1 MKKQLIEEI
10 KELLKI
16 NQDEIVE
23 INPKYLDYFEEEE
36 LLNIKDKLESKKR
49 EINKIS
55 NDYLDEIYLKTK
67 KKWVIIKILKKRF
80 KNERLEKN

>member
-10 KELLKI
+10 KELLRI

-23 INPKYLDYFEEEE
+23 INSKYLDYFEEEE

-67 KKWVIIKILKKRF
+67 K
-80 KNERLEKN
+80 NEL

>member
-10 KELLKI
+10 KDLLKI

-67 KKWVIIKILKKRF
+67 K
-80 KNERLEKN
+80 NEL

>member
-16 NQDEIVE
+16 NKDEVIE

-49 EINKIS
+49 EINSIS
-55 NDYLDEIYLKTK
+55 NDYLDEIYQKTK
-67 KKWVIIKILKKRF
+67 K
-80 KNERLEKN
+80 NEL

>member
-16 NQDEIVE
+16 NQDEVVE

-67 KKWVIIKILKKRF
+67 KMSY
-80 KNERLEKN
+80 NQNS

>member
-55 NDYLDEIYLKTK
+55 NDYLYEIYLKTK
-67 KKWVIIKILKKRF
+67 K
-80 KNERLEKN
+80 NEL

>member
-1 MKKQLIEEI
+1 MKKQLIEDI

-36 LLNIKDKLESKKR
+36 LLNIKDKLEFKKR

-67 KKWVIIKILKKRF
+67 K
-80 KNERLEKN
+80 NEL

>member
-16 NQDEIVE
+16 NQDEVVE

-67 KKWVIIKILKKRF
+67 K
-80 KNERLEKN
+80 NEL

>member
-10 KELLKI
+10 KKLLKI
-16 NQDEIVE
+16 NQDEVVE

-67 KKWVIIKILKKRF
+67 K
-80 KNERLEKN
+80 NEL

>member
-23 INPKYLDYFEEEE
+23 INPKYLEYFEEEE

-67 KKWVIIKILKKRF
+67 K
-80 KNERLEKN
+80 NEL

>member
-67 KKWVIIKILKKRF
+67 K
-80 KNERLEKN
+80 NEL

>member
-16 NQDEIVE
+16 NQDEILE

-67 KKWVIIKILKKRF
+67 K
-80 KNERLEKN
+80 NEL

>member
-16 NQDEIVE
+16 NQDEIVQ

-67 KKWVIIKILKKRF
+67 K
-80 KNERLEKN
+80 NEL

>member
-1 MKKQLIEEI
+1 MKEQLIEEI

-67 KKWVIIKILKKRF
+67 K
-80 KNERLEKN
+80 NEL

>member
-36 LLNIKDKLESKKR
+36 LLNVKDKLESKKR

-67 KKWVIIKILKKRF
+67 K
-80 KNERLEKN
+80 NEL

>member
-23 INPKYLDYFEEEE
+23 INPKYLDYFEEDE

-67 KKWVIIKILKKRF
+67 K
-80 KNERLEKN
+80 NEL

>member
-10 KELLKI
+10 KELLTI

-67 KKWVIIKILKKRF
+67 K
-80 KNERLEKN
+80 NEL

>member
-36 LLNIKDKLESKKR
+36 LLNIKDKLESKNR

-67 KKWVIIKILKKRF
+67 K
-80 KNERLEKN
+80 NEL

>member
-1 MKKQLIEEI
+1 MKKQLIEDI

-67 KKWVIIKILKKRF
+67 K
-80 KNERLEKN
+80 NEL

>member
-49 EINKIS
+49 EINKTS

-67 KKWVIIKILKKRF
+67 K
-80 KNERLEKN
+80 NEL

>member
-10 KELLKI
+10 KELLRI

-67 KKWVIIKILKKRF
+67 K
-80 KNERLEKN
+80 NEL

>member
-55 NDYLDEIYLKTK
+55 NDYLDKIYLKTK
-67 KKWVIIKILKKRF
+67 K
-80 KNERLEKN
+80 NEL

>member
-36 LLNIKDKLESKKR
+36 LL
-49 EINKIS
+49 
-55 NDYLDEIYLKTK
+55 
-67 KKWVIIKILKKRF
+67 
-80 KNERLEKN
+80 

>member
-36 LLNIKDKLESKKR
+36 FLNIKDKLESKKR

-67 KKWVIIKILKKRF
+67 K
-80 KNERLEKN
+80 NEL

>member
-10 KELLKI
+10 KELLKT

-67 KKWVIIKILKKRF
+67 K
-80 KNERLEKN
+80 NEL

>member
-1 MKKQLIEEI
+1 MKKQLIKEI

-16 NQDEIVE
+16 NQDEVVE

-67 KKWVIIKILKKRF
+67 K
-80 KNERLEKN
+80 NEL

>member
-36 LLNIKDKLESKKR
+36 LLNIKDKLEFKKR

-67 KKWVIIKILKKRF
+67 K
-80 KNERLEKN
+80 NEL

>member
-16 NQDEIVE
+16 NQDEVVE
-23 INPKYLDYFEEEE
+23 INSKYLDYFEEEE

-67 KKWVIIKILKKRF
+67 K
-80 KNERLEKN
+80 NEL

>member
-23 INPKYLDYFEEEE
+23 INPKYLDYFEEED

-67 KKWVIIKILKKRF
+67 K
-80 KNERLEKN
+80 NEL

>member
-55 NDYLDEIYLKTK
+55 NDYLDEIYQKTK
-67 KKWVIIKILKKRF
+67 K
-80 KNERLEKN
+80 NEL

>member
-36 LLNIKDKLESKKR
+36 LLNIKDKLETKKR

-67 KKWVIIKILKKRF
+67 K
-80 KNERLEKN
+80 NEL

>member
-55 NDYLDEIYLKTK
+55 NDYLNEIYLKTK
-67 KKWVIIKILKKRF
+67 K
-80 KNERLEKN
+80 NEL

>member
-67 KKWVIIKILKKRF
+67 KMSY
-80 KNERLEKN
+80 NQNS